1 VVPPPSAKVHPY
13 AITTRFLAE
22 QWIVHRTF
30 GNGLVL
36 RELGPDK
43 IEVRFDA
50 GVKTLVH
57 NRAEGA

>member
-1 VVPPPSAKVHPY
+1 MVPPSTAKVHSY
-13 AITTRFLAE
+13 AISTRFMAD

-43 IEVRFDA
+43 IEVRFDG

-57 NRAEGA
+57 NRTEGA